1 MFDKEAVKQ
10 LQESTGIDQA
20 RAAVLSAFATTGAI
34 ALPEDF
40 NVRDLENFMPTRR
53 RMRGLFKTNVIG
65 DFAAYVQSHKED
77 GASVFV
83 SADELRDMSAWGI
96 LNMGTPVAPGHADN
110 RAKLTLR
117 MTAAFS
123 ALSAHTS
130 NGCISQ
136 AKAAEFL
143 EDWADCIE
151 CFKDTE
157 KVAVPKAISA
167 FRRVTIEAMRK
178 QETSEQS
185 LSASRSA
192 FESVQATSVD
202 PLPTHIY
209 FNCIPFHEL
218 SKRNFVL
225 RVGVQTGGDK
235 PAISLRIVNQ
245 ELHLEEMAQEFA
257 GLVRDALK
265 GVPVGVGYYESK

>member
-40 NVRDLENFMPTRR
+40 SVRDLENFMPTRR
-53 RMRGLFKTNVIG
+53 RMRGLLRTNVIA
-65 DFAAYVQSHKED
+65 DFATYVEAHKEA

-83 SADELRDMSAWGI
+83 SADALDDMSAWAI
-96 LNMGTPVAPGHADN
+96 LNMGTPAAPGHADN
-110 RAKLTLR
+110 RAKLSLR
-117 MTAAFS
+117 STAAFT
-123 ALSAHTS
+123 ALRGHTS
-130 NGCISQ
+130 GSCISQ
-136 AKAAEFL
+136 TKAAEFL

-151 CFKDTE
+151 CYKDTE
-157 KVAVPKAISA
+157 KVSVPKAISA
-167 FRRVTIEAMRK
+167 FRRITIDSYRK
-178 QETSEQS
+178 QENSEQS

-218 SKRNFVL
+218 SKRTFVL

-235 PAISLRIVNQ
+235 PAMNLRIVNQ
-245 ELHLEEMAQEFA
+245 ELHTEEMAQEFS

-265 GVPVGVGYYESK
+265 GVPVGVGYYETK